1 MMTTPERWKAIPT
14 VLCHDWLTGMRGG
27 EKCLEIL
34 CDGFPSAPIH
44 TLIAKPEAVSE
55 TIRSHPIHTSALQ
68 RLPGVT
74 QHYRNMLPLFP
85 AAVRTL
91 RPRDARLQISLNSC
105 IAKSIRK
112 PAEAKHLCYC
122 FTPMRYAWTFYEEY
136 FGSNPVKAAALKPL
150 LASLRAWDRRTADN
164 VDQFVAISQH
174 VQDRI
179 KRFYGRDSVIV
190 YPPVDVSRYTP
201 SPQALAGT
209 HDGFDL
215 VVSALVPYK
224 RIDLA
229 VAAYNTSGYPLKI
242 VGIGGQLE
250 QLKQMAAPNV
260 EILAWQSD
268 HTVKSL
274 YQRCRQ
280 LIFPGEEDFGIVPLE
295 AQACGR
301 PVVAYRKGGALETII
316 EDETGVFFD
325 EQSPDSLNQAVT
337 RAGAIHWDA
346 NHLQQHAQTFGP
358 QRYIDGLAA
367 VIDRLL
373 A

>member
-34 CDGFPSAPIH
+34 CDGFPAAPIH

-201 SPQALAGT
+201 SPQALAGA
-209 HDGFDL
+209 HDGFDAMGQR
-215 VVSALVPYK
+215 VEEEHRA
-224 RIDLA
+224 RIEAGD
-229 VAAYNTSGYPLKI
+229 
-242 VGIGGQLE
+242 
-250 QLKQMAAPNV
+250 
-260 EILAWQSD
+260 D
-268 HTVKSL
+268 HTV
-274 YQRCRQ
+274 
-280 LIFPGEEDFGIVPLE
+280 LE
-295 AQACGR
+295 GA
-301 PVVAYRKGGALETII
+301 VVVDDLTDLDPRSAEVERHRVVEGQHVRGA
-316 EDETGVFFD
+316 
-325 EQSPDSLNQAVT
+325 
-337 RAGAIHWDA
+337 
-346 NHLQQHAQTFGP
+346 
-358 QRYIDGLAA
+358 
-367 VIDRLL
+367 
-373 A
+373 